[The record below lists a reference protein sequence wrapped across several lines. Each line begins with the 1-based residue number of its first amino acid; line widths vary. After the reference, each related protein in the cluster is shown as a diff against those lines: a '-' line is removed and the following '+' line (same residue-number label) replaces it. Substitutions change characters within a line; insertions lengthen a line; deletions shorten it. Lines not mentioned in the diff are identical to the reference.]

1 MILFV
6 TTADTDLLTADRAL
20 EGLPVDFQE
29 VKAFNP
35 ANLPGSGEQ
44 QIILDAAAEADV
56 VVLRLLGGKRAMPE
70 IFDPLVRLCHEK
82 GTPIIACPG
91 HQEWDQEL
99 VTACNVPPSELDAVF
114 SYLIRGGVPNFQN
127 LFLFLSDSY
136 LGSEYGHEAPAEV
149 PWEGVYHP
157 DEAEGMDAENF
168 VKHRFQPD
176 RPNIAVLFY
185 RAHWM
190 SGNLQTIDALIRRF
204 EELGANVLPIYSFSL
219 KHNPE
224 GDGQANRT
232 FTEILCDAEGNS
244 RVHCIVNT
252 MGMSM
257 TDLQQGVATFATGPQ
272 VDYLDQLNV
281 PIIQGI
287 FSTGKESEWEES
299 SLGLGPI
306 DTAMS
311 VALPE
316 FDGRIIAVPISFKE
330 EVASGSTERNGKMEA
345 RL

>member
-6 TTADTDLLTADRAL
+6 TTADTALLTADRAL
-20 EGLPVDFQE
+20 EGLSVDFPE

-35 ANLPGSGEQ
+35 ANLPGSREQ
-44 QIILDAAAEADV
+44 QVILDVAAEADV

-168 VKHRFQPD
+168 VKR
-176 RPNIAVLFY
+176 L
-185 RAHWM
+185 
-190 SGNLQTIDALIRRF
+190 SLIH
-204 EELGANVLPIYSFSL
+204 I
-219 KHNPE
+219 
-224 GDGQANRT
+224 
-232 FTEILCDAEGNS
+232 
-244 RVHCIVNT
+244 
-252 MGMSM
+252 
-257 TDLQQGVATFATGPQ
+257 
-272 VDYLDQLNV
+272 
-281 PIIQGI
+281 
-287 FSTGKESEWEES
+287 
-299 SLGLGPI
+299 
-306 DTAMS
+306 
-311 VALPE
+311 
-316 FDGRIIAVPISFKE
+316 
-330 EVASGSTERNGKMEA
+330 
-345 RL
+345 